1 MHKLEIIG
9 VFLQYWKSYRM
20 QKLENLG
27 TRLSK
32 LGRIESWGKFLC
44 YFCLQIVER
53 KLRSGYKAKSCG
65 CISHKLQGIAIK
77 IHGLSRTKLY
87 QKYQDM
93 KTRCYNKNN
102 KRYKDYGGR
111 GITVCD
117 EWLDKES
124 GFINFSNWSL
134 SNGYQE
140 NLQINRINN
149 NGNYE
154 PNNCNFITAKENS
167 QNRRKKNKKV

>member
-53 KLRSGYKAKSCG
+53 KLRRGYKAKSCG
-65 CISHKLQGIAIK
+65 CISHKLQG
-77 IHGLSRTKLY
+77 LSRTKL
-87 QKYQDM
+87 
-93 KTRCYNKNN
+93 
-102 KRYKDYGGR
+102 
-111 GITVCD
+111 
-117 EWLDKES
+117 
-124 GFINFSNWSL
+124 
-134 SNGYQE
+134 
-140 NLQINRINN
+140 
-149 NGNYE
+149 
-154 PNNCNFITAKENS
+154 
-167 QNRRKKNKKV
+167 